1 MNLSDEEL
9 KIIQELAKKFE
20 IGSVYIFG
28 STLEDNAPRNDIDI
42 AVADVPAGMF
52 FKFYGLLL
60 RKLEYP
66 VDIVDLSIKN
76 SVTDIIAKEAVK
88 IYG

>member
-1 MNLSDEEL
+1 MNLTDEEL
-9 KIIQELAKKFE
+9 NIIQELAKKFE

-28 STLEDNAPRNDIDI
+28 SALEDNTTRNDIDI

-52 FKFYGLLL
+52 FKFYGALL
-60 RKLEYP
+60 RRLGHQ

-76 SVTDIIAKEAVK
+76 SVTKIITREAVK